1 MVNPSITLAAPLTL
15 LKVDPRPVCWTAMTR
30 THGPFDLQ
38 VLLSEYKK
46 SGTMYAIKALKKGD
60 IMTRNEVDR

>member
-1 MVNPSITLAAPLTL
+1 MTL
-15 LKVDPRPVCWTAMTR
+15 VDVTR
-30 THGPFDLQ
+30 AHWLFDLQ

-60 IMTRNEVDR
+60 IVSRDEVDRYMHVRVKARIALHPDP